1 MTSVRAHR
9 SVLPILCVAGVVGLG
24 ACASMPGLPT
34 LELNRAQANQGGAT
48 FREGVG
54 MAVTT
59 PLDDLNLRRQAVP
72 EILIA
77 ARAAP
82 YATVGLRRCSD
93 VIAQI
98 DDLDEALGPDV
109 DQPVPATGT
118 GDQAANAALDMVR
131 DTATDFIP
139 LRSWVRRLSG
149 AAAYDRA
156 VQAAIRAGLV
166 RRGFLKGIA
175 QQRRCARP

>member
-1 MTSVRAHR
+1 MTSFRAHL
-9 SVLPILCVAGVVGLG
+9 SVLPLLCVAGVVGLG

-34 LELNRAQANQGGAT
+34 LELNRAQANQGGTT

-54 MAVTT
+54 TAVTT

-82 YATVGLRRCSD
+82 YATDGLRRCSA

-118 GDQAANAALDMVR
+118 GDQAANVALDMVR

-149 AAAYDRA
+149 AAAHDRA

-175 QQRRCARP
+175 QQRRCARA

>member
-1 MTSVRAHR
+1 MISFRPHIVALP
-9 SVLPILCVAGVVGLG
+9 VLLVCLG
-24 ACASMPGLPT
+24 ACSSMPGLGNVG
-34 LELNRAQANQGGAT
+34 LSRAQADQGGET
-48 FREGVG
+48 FRDGVG
-54 MAVTT
+54 MAATA

-72 EILIA
+72 ETLIS
-77 ARAAP
+77 ARRGP
-82 YATVGLRRCSD
+82 YATAGLRRCSD
-93 VIAQI
+93 IIAGI

-109 DQPVPATGT
+109 DQPEPQEGV

-149 AAAYDRA
+149 AAAHDRE

-175 QQRRCARP
+175 HQRRCARG

>member
-1 MTSVRAHR
+1 LQFPRPV
-9 SVLPILCVAGVVGLG
+9 VLLPILALGLSGLG
-24 ACASMPGLPT
+24 ACASVPGLSGVQ
-34 LELNRAQANQGGAT
+34 LNRDQASQGGRT
-48 FREGVG
+48 FGGGVG
-54 MAVTT
+54 QAATA
-59 PLDDLNLRRQAVP
+59 PLDDLNLRRQEVP

-77 ARAAP
+77 ARRAP
-82 YATVGLRRCSD
+82 YATDGLQRCSA

-98 DDLDEALGPDV
+98 DALDEALGPDV
-109 DQPVPATGT
+109 DQPAPAVGT

-149 AAAYDRA
+149 AAAHDRE

-166 RRGFLKGIA
+166 RRGFIKGIA
-175 QQRRCARP
+175 HQRRCTRAAG

>member
-1 MTSVRAHR
+1 MTSFR
-9 SVLPILCVAGVVGLG
+9 LPFVALPLLIGCGVFGLG
-24 ACASMPGLPT
+24 GCASLGLPEG
-34 LELNRAQANQGGAT
+34 ELNREQAEQGGTT

-54 MAVTT
+54 RAATA
-59 PLDDLNLRRQAVP
+59 PLDDLNLRRQEVP
-72 EILIA
+72 EVLIS

-82 YATVGLRRCSD
+82 YGTAGLRRCRD
-93 VIAQI
+93 VIAGI

-109 DQPVPATGT
+109 DEADPGEGV
-118 GDQAANAALDMVR
+118 GDQAAGAALDMVR

-149 AAAYDRA
+149 AAAHDRE

-175 QQRRCARP
+175 QQRRCTRD

>member
-1 MTSVRAHR
+1 MSFLRPPVVILPL
-9 SVLPILCVAGVVGLG
+9 VLIGLG
-24 ACASMPGLPT
+24 ACSSMPGLPAV
-34 LELNRAQANQGGAT
+34 ELNRAEADQGGAT

-54 MAVTT
+54 MAATA
-59 PLDDLNLRRQAVP
+59 PLDDLNLRRQEVP
-72 EILIA
+72 EALIS
-77 ARAAP
+77 ARRAP
-82 YATVGLRRCSD
+82 YATAGLRRCRD
-93 VIAQI
+93 VIAGI

-109 DQPVPATGT
+109 DQPVPQDGV

-131 DTATDFIP
+131 DTTTDFIP

-149 AAAYDRA
+149 AAARDRE

-175 QQRRCARP
+175 HQRRCTRD